1 MRLTLSVLALVL
13 VPAVCGSAVLG
24 HFTLTNGGS
33 LQGSPGHVRPNLGY
47 DVGNTATR
55 RVLFDEVWLD
65 SSSVGTTLTATA
77 ASDTDFAGV
86 AARLTN
92 GVSDYLCVG
101 NGKEINSFDICAPEN
116 LIFAAPS
123 PDLGPATI
131 ERISLRVDALSFT
144 IDPRVGEV
152 TNFSYTITV
161 EGQAGSVPARAGSWG
176 RLKAAYR

>member
-1 MRLTLSVLALVL
+1 VKRIVSVLALVL
-13 VPAVCGSAVLG
+13 VPAACSSAVLG
-24 HFTLTNGGS
+24 QFTMTNGFS
-33 LQGSPGHVRPNLGY
+33 LQGSLGHVRPIVGY
-47 DVGNTATR
+47 DVGNSATQ

-65 SSSVGTTLTATA
+65 SSSVGTTLVATA

-101 NGKEINSFDICAPEN
+101 NGKEINSSEICAPES
-116 LIFAAPS
+116 LLFQIHS

-131 ERISLRVDALSFT
+131 ESISLRVNALSFT
-144 IDPRVGEV
+144 IDPRAGEV

-161 EGQAGSVPARAGSWG
+161 EGHSGTVPTRSSSWG
-176 RLKAAYR
+176 KLKASYR